1 MPVQAR
7 DGSGFYAVREARM
20 NVGQVP
26 CVGQQVTVRFDPRD
40 HQSFEVLTTAG
51 SETYGQQTRDA

>member
-1 MPVQAR
+1 
-7 DGSGFYAVREARM
+7 M